1 MQILYRKMLTMQENH
16 PSKRGGQYFLA
27 LISVEAKIFW
37 VPYSKVNENIEGGS
51 SIFYKPWAG
60 FVGGAFFILQQYLEN
75 KISRGSNTI
84 LCFINKFGFSPSG
97 SPHLLIRQCDVRKK
111 AVYDASIQKYDG
123 ISYTV
128 PEKLRPKHQRK
139 EDGPLDNSSKR
150 YHCKLPEVTKLHK
163 IKLAPQLLATRK
175 LQ

>member
-1 MQILYRKMLTMQENH
+1 MK
-16 PSKRGGQYFLA
+16 
-27 LISVEAKIFW
+27 
-37 VPYSKVNENIEGGS
+37 NIEGGS

-75 KISRGSNTI
+75 K
-84 LCFINKFGFSPSG
+84 FGFSPSG

-111 AVYDASIQKYDG
+111 AVYNASIQKYDSTC

-139 EDGPLDNSSKR
+139 EDGPLDNSSKNII
-150 YHCKLPEVTKLHK
+150 VNF
-163 IKLAPQLLATRK
+163 QK
-175 LQ
+175 LQNFIKSNLRHNC